1 MSNTFK
7 SVTTST
13 PTSNVKRARTGNK
26 QIIED
31 SIKWCLGMIAKN
43 ASHFYTTD
51 K

>member
-1 MSNTFK
+1 MGNTFK

-13 PTSNVKRARTGNK
+13 PASNVKRAGTGNK
-26 QIIED
+26 QIIKD
-31 SIKWCLGMIAKN
+31 SIKGCLGMIAEN